1 MNCWSVLELDRN
13 ADERSIKRQ
22 YAKLLKVN
30 RPDEDPDAFQRL
42 RDAYEQALDLARNR
56 LEADEDEDEY
66 GYEESDTSPEALMHL
81 QLVETVQ
88 VSEPTVVSTP
98 PPVEQSWYELAHK
111 TTAQNLHSQHQLAKD
126 LGADAQFQQHLV
138 QRCLIDVADNL
149 ELLKAAVAQL
159 QWLTPWQKV
168 TLSAHQEKRLIQA
181 LLDDVLPR
189 LQTLLEKQQ
198 ERQFLDELKALE
210 QQPWLEKLE
219 HREHLQRWTMTL
231 LINTRDWT
239 PALFERICQLFDW
252 DQKHYA
258 PTDPP
263 SLWQRLVERCE
274 RYGFAKRLQELLNE
288 NSHHGDAA
296 KLLLEPPALDTQL
309 RMARNSDPAV
319 WQGCEQL
326 SQDLTYRYPETLEQY
341 PNADLSSWRTLYDQ
355 VHFNTYLRAYLFGF
369 VFILMAGIVPTSR
382 AGKFDLLYM
391 IFTALSLPVVIL
403 LVVHVF
409 MSFWRPVS
417 ASFASVDEY
426 LSKRLLPGWLSWP
439 GHQALL
445 LRHGIP
451 VIVAGIAFAN
461 NGPVALVTYAITLAA
476 WIALSPYRIFRLQSY
491 CAAKTGGWKRIKSY
505 CSENIGKGVMII
517 LGLMFAFVLAVLI
530 FGPGHPR

>member
-22 YAKLLKVN
+22 YARLLKVN

-42 RDAYEQALDLARNR
+42 RDAYEQALDQARNR
-56 LEADEDEDEY
+56 YEADEDEYQEIDA
-66 GYEESDTSPEALMHL
+66 SPEPFMPVLL
-81 QLVETVQ
+81 LETVLA
-88 VSEPTVVSTP
+88 SEPTVVSTP
-98 PPVEQSWYELAHK
+98 PPVEQSWYEVAHR
-111 TTAQNLHSQHQLAKD
+111 TTAQNLHSQHQLARD

-138 QRCLIDVADNL
+138 QRCLIDTDDNL
-149 ELLKAAVAQL
+149 QLLKAAVAQL

-168 TLSAHQEKRLIQA
+168 TLSAHQEKRLTQA
-181 LLDDVLPR
+181 LLDETLPR
-189 LQTLLEKQQ
+189 LQALLESQQ

-252 DQKHYA
+252 DQKHYT

-274 RYGFAKRLQELLNE
+274 RYGFAKRLEELLTE

-296 KLLLEPPALDTQL
+296 KLLLEPPPLDRQL

-319 WQGCEQL
+319 WEGCEQL
-326 SQDLTYRYPETLEQY
+326 SEDLTYRYPEALKQY
-341 PNADLSSWRTLYDQ
+341 PDADLTSWRKLYDQ
-355 VHFNTYLRAYLFGF
+355 VHFNAYLRAYLFGF
-369 VFILMAGIVPTSR
+369 VFILTAGIVPTSR
-382 AGKFDLLYM
+382 AGKFDLFYT

-403 LVVHVF
+403 LVFYVF
-409 MSFWRPVS
+409 MSFWKPVS

-426 LSKRLLPGWLSWP
+426 LSERLLPRWLSWP

-451 VIVAGIAFAN
+451 LGVAIAAFSN
-461 NGPVALVTYAITLAA
+461 SGPVAVATCLIMLVA
-476 WIALSPYRIFRLQSY
+476 WIVLSPYRISRFQSH
-491 CAAKTGGWKRIKSY
+491 CAEKTGGWQHVKRY

>member
-1 MNCWSVLELDRN
+1 MNCWNVLELDRN

-42 RDAYEQALDLARNR
+42 RDAYEQALDQARNR
-56 LEADEDEDEY
+56 AEADDDEY
-66 GYEESDTSPEALMHL
+66 EYQESEAGHETFEPL
-81 QLVETVQ
+81 QLVEMAPVAEATVI
-88 VSEPTVVSTP
+88 STP
-98 PPVEQSWYELAHK
+98 SPVEQSWYEVAQK
-111 TTAQNLHSQHQLAKD
+111 TTAQDLHTQHQLARD

-138 QRCLIDVADNL
+138 QRCLIDTAENL
-149 ELLKAAVAQL
+149 PLLKAAVARL

-168 TLSAHQEKRLIQA
+168 TLSAHQEKRLTQA
-181 LLDDVLPR
+181 LLDETLPR
-189 LQTLLEKQQ
+189 LQALLESQQ
-198 ERQFLDELKALE
+198 ERQFLEELKALE
-210 QQPWLEKLE
+210 QQSWLEKLE

-274 RYGFAKRLQELLNE
+274 QYGFAKRLEELLTE
-288 NSHHGDAA
+288 HSHHGDAA
-296 KLLLEPPALDTQL
+296 KLLLEPPPLDTQL

-319 WQGCEQL
+319 WEGCEQL
-326 SQDLTYRYPETLEQY
+326 SEDLTYRYPEALQQY
-341 PNADLSSWRTLYDQ
+341 PDADLTSWRKLYDQ
-355 VHFNTYLRAYLFGF
+355 VHFNSYLRAYLFGF

-382 AGKFDLLYM
+382 AGKFDLFYT

-403 LVVHVF
+403 LVFYVF

-426 LSKRLLPGWLSWP
+426 LSERLLPRWLSWP

-451 VIVAGIAFAN
+451 TVVIGMAFFN
-461 NGPVALVTYAITLAA
+461 SGPVAVVSYLILLAA
-476 WIALSPYRIFRLQSY
+476 WIILSPYRISLFQSH
-491 CAAKTGGWKRIKSY
+491 CAEKTGGWRRVKHY

-517 LGLMFAFVLAVLI
+517 LGLMLAFVLAVLI

>member
-42 RDAYEQALDLARNR
+42 RDAYEQALDQARNR
-56 LEADEDEDEY
+56 YEADEDE
-66 GYEESDTSPEALMHL
+66 YEEVDASPEPLMHL

-98 PPVEQSWYELAHK
+98 PPVEQSWYEVAHR
-111 TTAQNLHSQHQLAKD
+111 TTAQNLHSQHQLARD

-138 QRCLIDVADNL
+138 QRCLIDTDDNL
-149 ELLKAAVAQL
+149 QLLKAAVAQL

-168 TLSAHQEKRLIQA
+168 TLSAHQEKRLTQA
-181 LLDDVLPR
+181 LLDETLPR
-189 LQTLLEKQQ
+189 LQALLESQQ

-252 DQKHYA
+252 DQKHYT

-274 RYGFAKRLQELLNE
+274 RYGFAKRLEELLAE

-296 KLLLEPPALDTQL
+296 KLLLEPPPLDTQL

-319 WQGCEQL
+319 WEGCEQL
-326 SQDLTYRYPETLEQY
+326 SEDLTYRYPEALEQY
-341 PNADLSSWRTLYDQ
+341 PDADLKSWRKLYDQ
-355 VHFNTYLRAYLFGF
+355 VHFNAYLRAYLFGF
-369 VFILMAGIVPTSR
+369 VFILIAGIVPTSR
-382 AGKFDLLYM
+382 AGKFDLFYT
-391 IFTALSLPVVIL
+391 IFTAFSLPVVIL
-403 LVVHVF
+403 LVFYVF
-409 MSFWRPVS
+409 MSFWKPVS

-426 LSKRLLPGWLSWP
+426 LSERLLPRWLSWP

-451 VIVAGIAFAN
+451 IGVASAAFSNSGSIA
-461 NGPVALVTYAITLAA
+461 VATYLIMLVA
-476 WIALSPYRIFRLQSY
+476 WIALSPYRISRFQSH
-491 CAAKTGGWKRIKSY
+491 CAEKTGGWQHVKRY